1 MKTLF
6 RTCYVLFISVLLS
19 SCAMNDVNH
28 YKDQQPRLDL
38 EKYFIGTSDAWG
50 MFQQRDGSVVKRF
63 KVTIE
68 GKKIAE
74 QLVLDEKFEYDDG
87 STQQRIWRL
96 SKQADGS
103 WHGTADDVKGIAVGQ
118 IAGNALHW
126 QYTLLLPVSGSI
138 YEMQMD
144 DWMYLMDQDTL
155 INRTSMRKFGVELG
169 QVTLFFRRRPG

>member
-6 RTCYVLFISVLLS
+6 RTCYVLFICVLLS

-103 WHGTADDVKGIAVGQ
+103 WHGTADDVKGIALGQ

-169 QVTLFFRRRPG
+169 QVTLFFRRRPA

>member
-1 MKTLF
+1 
-6 RTCYVLFISVLLS
+6 
-19 SCAMNDVNH
+19 MNDVNH

-96 SKQADGS
+96 SKQADGT
-103 WHGTADDVKGIAVGQ
+103 WHGTADDVKGIALGQ